1 MENWH
6 VIVLLICD
14 ANCKCDP
21 INCKLLSMFCH
32 QFQIKIHQSY
42 EFDRNSNNYHA
53 SKIALNFGLARYI
66 FICDT
71 SRTQNG
77 PFIFVGFDR
86 MKKFRALVASEWTW
100 SCELWDRVERLDSIG
115 GGRWML
121 LSIEEGQREA
131 QGAEGRGRRV
141 NENGTIAPL
150 SRLSCRNNTVSVH
163 QYQYSLSPP
172 SPSPNS
178 ILFLALGN

>member
-1 MENWH
+1 MLIASAIPLIANYSRCS
-6 VIVLLICD
+6 VINFKLKFTKVTNLIVIRIIITHQRSLWILGLLVTYLYAIQAERKMGHLFLLVL
-14 ANCKCDP
+14 
-21 INCKLLSMFCH
+21 
-32 QFQIKIHQSY
+32 
-42 EFDRNSNNYHA
+42 
-53 SKIALNFGLARYI
+53 IAW
-66 FICDT
+66 
-71 SRTQNG
+71 
-77 PFIFVGFDR
+77 
-86 MKKFRALVASEWTW
+86 KKFRALVASEWTW